1 MQLAL
6 TAVFTAVVLLTAYSV
21 QKRVLPLIKTY
32 AQSAAKAEAAKII
45 YSSVNEVTK
54 TASYSDFYRLC
65 RGGDGKINSI
75 EINTPGVNEIRAETA
90 RRVAENIQ
98 NSKKLQIPL
107 GAVLNHIMFSGTG
120 PKIPVTL
127 ASTGFTEA
135 DIESSFKSGGINQ
148 TVHSVSMR
156 VKTTVNVILP
166 YGITSV
172 SLETA
177 VPVTETVIVGNVPDI
192 FAGNS
197 PLR

>member
-1 MQLAL
+1 
-6 TAVFTAVVLLTAYSV
+6 
-21 QKRVLPLIKTY
+21 
-32 AQSAAKAEAAKII
+32 
-45 YSSVNEVTK
+45 
-54 TASYSDFYRLC
+54 
-65 RGGDGKINSI
+65 
-75 EINTPGVNEIRAETA
+75 
-90 RRVAENIQ
+90 
-98 NSKKLQIPL
+98 
-107 GAVLNHIMFSGTG
+107 MFSGTG